1 MSREKKLKMVSIDE
15 VTELEPDLTAKPS
28 SDPLDVF
35 RGGVS
40 VPPPGSLQMAGGENT
55 HPEASPVKAAP
66 EEEMTS
72 ALSKD

>member
-40 VPPPGSLQMAGGENT
+40 IPLPSSLQAAGGENT
-55 HPEASPVKAAP
+55 NPEASPVKAAT
-66 EEEMTS
+66 EGERAS